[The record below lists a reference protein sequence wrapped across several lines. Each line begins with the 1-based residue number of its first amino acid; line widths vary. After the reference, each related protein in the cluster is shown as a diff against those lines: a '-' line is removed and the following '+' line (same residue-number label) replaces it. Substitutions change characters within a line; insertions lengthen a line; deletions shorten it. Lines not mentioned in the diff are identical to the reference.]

1 MLLTPYIVHVCKM
14 LKSYE
19 ELCKSV
25 FLSRNELNAYILAA
39 SSFKKLAVI
48 RIGRLPLNNMGHPVA
63 FKRMFMLVSSTVD
76 VPLMNPPCRYQADL
90 TLTCHQRTSQVCC
103 WFNLPYISIPPEPDQ
118 VFHPKKVTSN
128 QQRLLTFIGYFDG
141 WWFQI
146 FLIFPPTWGT
156 KPI

>member
-1 MLLTPYIVHVCKM
+1 MLDVVDPLHCARLQDV
-14 LKSYE
+14 E

-48 RIGRLPLNNMGHPVA
+48 RIGRLPLNNMSHPVA

-103 WFNLPYISIPPEPDQ
+103 WFNLPYISIPPEPDLN
-118 VFHPKKVTSN
+118 FSPPKKKSHPTKVAN
-128 QQRLLTFIGYFDG
+128 FHWILCKKKLWLGGGFKYF
-141 WWFQI
+141 
-146 FLIFPPTWGT
+146 
-156 KPI
+156 

>member
-25 FLSRNELNAYILAA
+25 FLLRNELNAYILAA

-63 FKRMFMLVSSTVD
+63 FKRMFMLVSDTVD

-103 WFNLPYISIPPEPDQ
+103 WFNLPYISIPPEPDLN
-118 VFHPKKVTSN
+118 FSPPKKSHI
-128 QQRLLTFIGYFDG
+128 QQRLLTFIG
-141 WWFQI
+141 
-146 FLIFPPTWGT
+146 
-156 KPI
+156 